1 MLTGSAICTLSENIG
16 KLECQ
21 DRKEN
26 FSVYRPPGTPGGGGG
41 AVYPH
46 ILAIRVCAAG
56 EGMVFKPFS
65 LV

>member
-1 MLTGSAICTLSENIG
+1 MYTFGKYRETGMSGPKREF
-16 KLECQ
+16 
-21 DRKEN
+21 
-26 FSVYRPPGTPGGGGG
+26 FSLPSSWNSRGGG